1 MTVEDF
7 AAVLLA
13 EMQADESTSFVD
25 KLMKSARDQL
35 TKGGGNV
42 SSLLNAGVNGKSF
55 TKAVHLNAAQV
66 LDACRRALKA
76 YANDGHDDDEV
87 SATYPDFSTI
97 HR

>member
-25 KLMKSARDQL
+25 SIMKEARAAL
-35 TKGGGNV
+35 KKGGGNL

-66 LDACRRALKA
+66 LDACRRAINA
-76 YANDGHDDDEV
+76 YANDGHDVDEV
-87 SATYPDFSTI
+87 SATYPDFSTL

>member
-25 KLMKSARDQL
+25 KLMKSARDQI
-35 TKGGGNV
+35 TKGGGNL

-66 LDACRRALKA
+66 IDACRRALRA
-76 YANDGHDDDEV
+76 YAGDGYDVDQV
-87 SATYPDFSTI
+87 SATYPDFSALQ
-97 HR
+97 R

>member
-7 AAVLLA
+7 AAVLLE

-25 KLMKSARDQL
+25 SIMKEARAAL
-35 TKGGGNV
+35 KKGGGNL

-76 YANDGHDDDEV
+76 YAGDGFDVDEV
-87 SATYPDFSTI
+87 SATYPDFSALN
-97 HR
+97 R

>member
-25 KLMKSARDQL
+25 SIMKEARAAL
-35 TKGGGNV
+35 KKGGGNL
-42 SSLLNAGVNGKSF
+42 SSLLNAGVNGKTF

-66 LDACRRALKA
+66 LDACRRALNA
-76 YANDGHDDDEV
+76 YFNGGFDVDEV
-87 SATYPDFSTI
+87 SATYPDFTSI